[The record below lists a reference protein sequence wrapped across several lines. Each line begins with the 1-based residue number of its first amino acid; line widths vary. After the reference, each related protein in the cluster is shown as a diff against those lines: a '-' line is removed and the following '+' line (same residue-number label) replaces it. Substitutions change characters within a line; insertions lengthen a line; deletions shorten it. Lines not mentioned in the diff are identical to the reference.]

1 VELSIQQ
8 VASASGISSRT
19 LRHYDQ
25 IGLLPA
31 GRGRNGY
38 RTYGRE
44 DLVRLQRI
52 LLLRQTGMG
61 LPQIAGVLAG
71 QTDDVVALREH
82 LESLRAQKVQLDRQM
97 ASVVR
102 TISALEKTEKIMAD
116 EMFDGFD
123 HTQYR
128 EEVEQRW
135 GQQAYADSD
144 SWWRGLGE
152 SGQQEFL
159 AESEAIAAAWA
170 QARAAG
176 LAADSQEVAVIA
188 ARHARWIEQGWGGTA
203 PSPEALKGL
212 AEMYVADERF
222 AAAYGGVEAASY
234 VRDGLVAYAATQ

>member
-1 VELSIQQ
+1 
-8 VASASGISSRT
+8 
-19 LRHYDQ
+19 
-25 IGLLPA
+25 
-31 GRGRNGY
+31 
-38 RTYGRE
+38 
-44 DLVRLQRI
+44 
-52 LLLRQTGMG
+52 
-61 LPQIAGVLAG
+61 
-71 QTDDVVALREH
+71 
-82 LESLRAQKVQLDRQM
+82 
-97 ASVVR
+97 
-102 TISALEKTEKIMAD
+102 MAD

-170 QARAAG
+170 QARKAG
-176 LAADSQEVAVIA
+176 LAPDSQEVAVIA